1 MLKQKSLWML
11 GALIVMALAMY
22 AEDQPQKVIKHVP
35 VKATSAASGE
45 EMYKAYCAVCH
56 GLDGKGKGPA
66 ADALKVPPTD
76 LTGLAK
82 ANGGKYPALKVTSSI
97 RGEANTPAH
106 GTAEMPVWGHLFHS
120 MSGGHDA
127 EVQQRIANLTGYIEG
142 LQAK

>member
-11 GALIVMALAMY
+11 GAMIVVALAMY

-35 VKATSAASGE
+35 VKPTSAASGS

-56 GLDGKGKGPA
+56 GLDGRGRGPA

-76 LTGLAK
+76 LTSLAK
-82 ANGGKYPALKVTSSI
+82 NNGGKYPALRVTSSV

-106 GTAEMPVWGHLFHS
+106 GTAEMPVWGHLFRS

-127 EVQQRIANLTGYIEG
+127 EVQQRVANLTEYIEG
-142 LQAK
+142 MQAK